1 MIMSGKIITSPQ
13 SVHNENAIYYFR
25 AQYSV
30 DDLCKSFLN
39 IYADSRYKMYV
50 NGELAAIGPCKQT
63 SDVRYYDSVDIS
75 NLIKQGIN
83 TIDIHVLQLS
93 SNAYSSKDAILE
105 SVIRSG
111 DMVLSVWGNIAE
123 TKVET
128 NSNWL
133 VSKETDLEFF
143 CPELFD
149 FYNVSALSENIGA
162 NYRKNLNFENAV
174 ENGSV
179 YNLETECGTNSL
191 ISVPVVSRKIP
202 MVYFKQREFLS
213 VKNNIYDAGMLT
225 CGFIRLKCRGK
236 GKIKLICAESMAF
249 IENGTVKKR
258 KRDDESGVVVGN
270 YDLITVDGECFF
282 EPFWMKTFRYIKLEI
297 SGNVEIAKFD
307 YLETGYPLEVC
318 SDYDF
323 GNPKD
328 NRLFEIS
335 VNSLKRCMH
344 ESYMD
349 CPYYEQLQ
357 YTMDTHLQMLYTYQ
371 LTCDKALCEKAI
383 DDFAKSY
390 CVGGLTQSRFPSNKN
405 QYIPGFAL
413 FFIMML
419 YEHSKRFGDRNF
431 IRHYIHIADGI
442 LNWFYERLDGFMVP
456 RSNLWDFVDWAEEY
470 DFGQTPQREPGAV
483 YSLMLA
489 YGLEITHKMHL
500 FLGNDEKFY
509 IPLSQN
515 IKNDVKKRCY
525 CTQMK
530 LYADTPS
537 KLHFAQHS
545 QIWAVLTGLETGENA
560 VKLLENSEKLN
571 CKATLAYM
579 FFLFRAFEK
588 AGIYKKSKEY
598 LNSLKCLADMGCTTT
613 PEWIGEDV
621 RSECH
626 AWGAV
631 AIYEFTAKVLGV
643 TYNES
648 KIKIEPYINGRDYAK
663 GSVATPKGM
672 VYCSWKKQKEKFVI
686 KIELPKNETASLV
699 MPDGKTYD
707 ADSGEYACLI

>member
-30 DDLCKSFLN
+30 DDLCKSVLN

-93 SNAYSSKDAILE
+93 NIAYSSEDALLE

-111 DMVLSVWGNIAE
+111 DMVLSVWGNIAKN
-123 TKVET
+123 KVET

-143 CPELFD
+143 CPSFFD
-149 FYNVSALSENIGA
+149 FYNVSALSEKVGT
-162 NYRKNLNFENAV
+162 NYRKKLVFENAV
-174 ENGSV
+174 EKGTV
-179 YNLETECGTNSL
+179 YNLETESGTSSL
-191 ISVPVVSRKIP
+191 ISTPVVCRKIP
-202 MVYFKQREFLS
+202 MVYFSEKKFCS
-213 VKNNIYDAGMLT
+213 CKNNIYDAGELT
-225 CGFIRLKCRGK
+225 CGFIRLKCTGK
-236 GKIKLICAESMAF
+236 GTIKLTCAESMAF
-249 IENGTVKKR
+249 IEDGVLKKR
-258 KRDDESGVVVGN
+258 KRDDKNGVVVGN
-270 YDLITVDGECFF
+270 YDIITVDGECFF

-357 YTMDTHLQMLYTYQ
+357 YTMDTHLQILYTYQ
-371 LTCDKALCEKAI
+371 LTSDKALCEKAI

-390 CVGGLTQSRFPSNKN
+390 RVGGLTQSRFPSNKS
-405 QYIPGFAL
+405 QYIPGFSL

-419 YEHSKRFGDRNF
+419 YEHSKRFGDKNF
-431 IRHYIHIADGI
+431 IKHYIHIADGI
-442 LNWFYERLDGFMVP
+442 INWFVQRLDGFMVP
-456 RSNLWDFVDWAEEY
+456 RSNLWDFIDWSDEY

-489 YGLEITHKMHL
+489 CALEITHEMHS
-500 FLGNDEKFY
+500 FLGNNENSY
-509 IPLSQN
+509 IPLSKN
-515 IKNDVKKRCY
+515 IKTDVKKRCY
-525 CTQMK
+525 SIEHG

-537 KLHFAQHS
+537 KTHFAQHS
-545 QIWAVLTGLETGENA
+545 QIWAVLTELETGNNA
-560 VKLLENSEKLN
+560 KILLEKSEKLN
-571 CKATLAYM
+571 CMATLAYM
-579 FFLFRAFEK
+579 FLLFRAFEK
-588 AGIYKKSKEY
+588 LGIYHKSEEY
-598 LNSLKCLADMGCTTT
+598 INSLRCLSDMGCTTT
-613 PEWIGEDV
+613 PEWVGEDV

-643 TYNES
+643 TYKDS
-648 KIKIEPYINGRDYAK
+648 KIKIEPYISGRDYAK

-672 VYCSWKKQKEKFVI
+672 VYCSWKKLKEKFVI
-686 KIELPKNETASLV
+686 EIELPQNEIASLI
-699 MPDGKTYD
+699 MPDGKIYN
-707 ADSGEYACLI
+707 ANSGEYTCLI